1 MTAPAVLIFH
11 RPAAD
16 GEPALVR
23 WLAEVREALARRQ
36 SVLFERSGARGAT
49 WVTEW
54 HEGRTFGEV
63 LAQLAPPRG
72 GAIVFGSGA
81 VPRLNA
87 GDTRRLVEAA
97 ASGKPKALTN
107 NRYSSDILALGRA
120 AVLRDLPALPSDNA
134 LPRWLEERAGFTVA
148 DLPGRERLALDLD
161 TPLDVCLATLAPGA
175 AAWLGRTVADAG
187 MEIPRQA
194 DLRTLA
200 TNPHA
205 ELLVFGRAGSTT
217 LAWLERNVRCRVRFL
232 AEERGLRASS
242 PLAIAGTTSRTRR
255 GPRATLS
262 MLLAERGPS
271 AFAEIVANL
280 ADGALIDSR
289 VLLAAR
295 LGVDESHWPSAAD
308 RFNSDLHR
316 APEIADAWLRDLT
329 ASAAAATQ
337 PIVLGGHSLVGPGVR
352 LVLGRPGAAARN
364 ERALA

>member
-16 GEPALVR
+16 GEPRLVR
-23 WLAEVREALARRQ
+23 WLAEVREELARRQ
-36 SVLFERSGARGAT
+36 SALFERAGARPAT
-49 WVTEW
+49 WLTEW
-54 HEGRTFGEV
+54 HEGLTFGEV
-63 LAQLAPPRG
+63 LAQLAPARG

-81 VPRLNA
+81 VPRLNS
-87 GDTRRLVEAA
+87 GDARRLVEIA
-97 ASGKPKALTN
+97 ASGAPRALTN
-107 NRYSSDILALGRA
+107 NRYSSDVVALGQA
-120 AVLRDLPALPSDNA
+120 KVLGDLPALPSDNA
-134 LPRWLEERAGFTVA
+134 LPRWLEERAGYGVEE
-148 DLPGRERLALDLD
+148 LPGRERLALDID
-161 TPLDVCLATLAPGA
+161 TPLDVCLATIAPGA
-175 AAWLGRTVADAG
+175 ARWMARAVNDAQVA
-187 MEIPRQA
+187 IPRLA
-194 DLRTLA
+194 DVGALA
-200 TNPHA
+200 ADSHA
-205 ELLVFGRAGSTT
+205 ELLVFGRAGSAT

-242 PLAIAGTTSRTRR
+242 PLAIGGTPTRTRP

-271 AFAEIVANL
+271 AFAEIVAGL

-295 LGVDESHWPSAAD
+295 LGADESAWPSAAD

-316 APEIADAWLRDLT
+316 ASEIADRWLRDLT
-329 ASAAAATQ
+329 ASAVAAPQ

-352 LVLGRPGAAARN
+352 LILGS